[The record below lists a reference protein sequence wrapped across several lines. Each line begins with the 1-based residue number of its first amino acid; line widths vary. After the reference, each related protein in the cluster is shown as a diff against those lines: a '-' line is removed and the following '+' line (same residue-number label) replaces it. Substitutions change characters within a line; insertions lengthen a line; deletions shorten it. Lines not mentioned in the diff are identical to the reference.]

1 MITCFRQ
8 SEPSVQCWRYR
19 SVSSLYSQKAFILIT
34 NFRFGETSIF
44 ILEKFQ
50 LYITGFQLLW
60 NTLQLNKTAFSKN
73 TSLTDQFS
81 VLLRTRRRFIAC
93 MTLRNFPKPPKHLV
107 SQFRKKQQ
115 HKLHI
120 FIAIRKWTEKL
131 IPDGFIFEIYPLR
144 KDLTYISVCLDVTQK
159 KLLQTDLEWHEGE

>member
-1 MITCFRQ
+1 M
-8 SEPSVQCWRYR
+8 
-19 SVSSLYSQKAFILIT
+19 
-34 NFRFGETSIF
+34 
-44 ILEKFQ
+44 
-50 LYITGFQLLW
+50 
-60 NTLQLNKTAFSKN
+60 
-73 TSLTDQFS
+73 
-81 VLLRTRRRFIAC
+81 
-93 MTLRNFPKPPKHLV
+93 